1 MEEHEPLGTVG
12 GLQLHRKNLNKNDI
26 FLCNCDVLLDADFSE
41 MYIIFIIKKNDLT
54 IIASTKNY
62 EIPYGIC
69 QIDKKGKLKKIVEKP
84 TSKLL

>member
-1 MEEHEPLGTVG
+1 MYNFH
-12 GLQLHRKNLNKNDI
+12 NKR
-26 FLCNCDVLLDADFSE
+26 
-41 MYIIFIIKKNDLT
+41 KNDLT

-84 TSKLL
+84 TSKIL

>member
-1 MEEHEPLGTVG
+1 MYNFH
-12 GLQLHRKNLNKNDI
+12 NKR
-26 FLCNCDVLLDADFSE
+26 
-41 MYIIFIIKKNDLT
+41 KNDLT

-84 TSKLL
+84 TSKIFCKYRILHNETPNS